1 MRSWMNGRGCR
12 GDNGPWTIGYGRMV
26 RFRFARI
33 MSKPMK
39 NWNAVKERFMSDPLP
54 IRLGNLA
61 ANLSRIKSFSSNEA
75 SRDTVASLIE
85 ESKMF
90 IEWTAAQA
98 EIEVAAKLVE
108 LQIQLALWQLQWQS
122 IWTDPKKRSQVAEQS
137 SMWSKQVLELSG
149 LLK

>member
-1 MRSWMNGRGCR
+1 MEYRLAIIVNKSMK
-12 GDNGPWTIGYGRMV
+12 DWTAI
-26 RFRFARI
+26 
-33 MSKPMK
+33 
-39 NWNAVKERFMSDPLP
+39 KERFMSDPLP

-61 ANLSRIKSFSSNEA
+61 ANLSRIKSFSANEA
-75 SRDTVASLIE
+75 SRDTVASLID

-108 LQIQLALWQLQWQS
+108 LQVQLALWQLQWQT
-122 IWTDPKKRSQVAEQS
+122 IWADSKKRSQVAEQS
-137 SMWSKQVLELSG
+137 SMWSKYVLEMSG